1 MELNVYLIATDGELL
16 EDATHYRH
24 IVESLVYLGATRLD
38 ISYSVH
44 ILSQFVSYLQSF
56 SWQISSKRLRLAST
70 ISFIS
75 SSLVFLI
82 QHEFEGGIRCILI
95 FSIIVFLHRILC
107 IFYSLCV
114 YIYIFGS
121 RVLISIQVLFL
132 FITVI
137 MVGYQ
142 K

>member
-1 MELNVYLIATDGELL
+1 LSWLLFGGELL

-56 SWQISSKRLRLAST
+56 SWQISSKRLRPVHLQFYLFELSVLDPT
-70 ISFIS
+70 
-75 SSLVFLI
+75 
-82 QHEFEGGIRCILI
+82 EFEGSIRCILI

-114 YIYIFGS
+114 CIYIYI
-121 RVLISIQVLFL
+121 RV
-132 FITVI
+132 
-137 MVGYQ
+137 
-142 K
+142 